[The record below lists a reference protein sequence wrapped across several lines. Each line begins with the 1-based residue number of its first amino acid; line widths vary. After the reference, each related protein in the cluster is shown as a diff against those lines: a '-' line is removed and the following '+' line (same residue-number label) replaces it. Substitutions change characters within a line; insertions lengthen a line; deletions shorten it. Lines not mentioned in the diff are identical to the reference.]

1 MSNRVTESV
10 TQHEIDTFQR
20 DGAIKLSAVFDPHWL
35 EQLAHGIEKNFQQ
48 PGPNAKRY
56 TPEDGPG
63 GFYGDYCNWQ
73 RIGEYQ
79 DFVFNSP
86 AAALLAGLLQTTTL
100 RFYHEHVLVKE
111 PGTREVTPWHHDL
124 PYYGLE
130 GQQVCSI
137 WLPLDPVP
145 LSACPEFVAGSHRWG
160 KRFMPRMFVD
170 HRNYADVPAGY
181 EQVPDIDAERDQHRI
196 LAWDLQPG
204 DCIVFHMLTLHGAPA
219 TAELNTRRRGFA
231 TRWLGDDAV
240 YAARPWPTSPPFD
253 GIEVKPGQPVRHPDF
268 PVVWGSGLKPVEG

>member
-20 DGAIKLSAVFDPHWL
+20 DGAIKLSAAFDSHWL

-73 RIGEYQ
+73 RIGEYR
-79 DFVFNSP
+79 DFVLNSP
-86 AAALLAGLLQTTTL
+86 AAALLADLLQTTTL

-124 PYYGLE
+124 PVLRPGRPASMQYLVAAGP
-130 GQQVCSI
+130 GAAQR
-137 WLPLDPVP
+137 LPGICRRLAP
-145 LSACPEFVAGSHRWG
+145 LG
-160 KRFMPRMFVD
+160 
-170 HRNYADVPAGY
+170 
-181 EQVPDIDAERDQHRI
+181 
-196 LAWDLQPG
+196 
-204 DCIVFHMLTLHGAPA
+204 
-219 TAELNTRRRGFA
+219 
-231 TRWLGDDAV
+231 
-240 YAARPWPTSPPFD
+240 
-253 GIEVKPGQPVRHPDF
+253 
-268 PVVWGSGLKPVEG
+268 